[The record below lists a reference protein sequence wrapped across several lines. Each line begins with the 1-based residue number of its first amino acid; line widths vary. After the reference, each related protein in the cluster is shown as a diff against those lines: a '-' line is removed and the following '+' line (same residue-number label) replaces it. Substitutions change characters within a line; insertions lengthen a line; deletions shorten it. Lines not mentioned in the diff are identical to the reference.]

1 MAILEV
7 RTFPDPIL
15 REKAA
20 PVTVFD
26 EPLKRLARDM
36 AETMYAAPGVGLAAN
51 QVGVAKQLIVVHARD
66 EEVGLDTGLLTLVN
80 PRIVEAS
87 GELHWE
93 EGCLSVPDE
102 RDEVERFARV
112 RVQAQDLDGREFELI
127 GEGLAAVVL
136 QHEIDHLNGV
146 LFIDRL
152 SPLKRA
158 AIKKRQ
164 RRARAPAAAG

>member
-1 MAILEV
+1 
-7 RTFPDPIL
+7 
-15 REKAA
+15 
-20 PVTVFD
+20 
-26 EPLKRLARDM
+26 M